1 MLPMLFL
8 LGVAPFARW
17 KEADLTQLTKRL
29 WIILLVAVAIGV
41 AVPLVMGRWSTW
53 VFVGI
58 TLAAWVAVSAVD
70 NIRER
75 GRNMKVG
82 FFKKLANRCV

>member
-1 MLPMLFL
+1 M
-8 LGVAPFARW
+8 
-17 KEADLTQLTKRL
+17 
-29 WIILLVAVAIGV
+29 VAVAIGV
-41 AVPLVMGRWSTW
+41 AVPLLMGRWSTW

-58 TLAAWVAVSAVD
+58 TLAAWVAVSAID

-82 FFKKLANRCV
+82 FSRSSLATRVHSGACTWRTLAWPCSSWALRS